1 MCSIPDRVDD
11 DGRNPALSARV
22 VIIGGGISGTAAA
35 YELARNGVPVI
46 LLERGDL
53 HSMASGWTLAG
64 VRQSGRHP
72 AELPLAAAAVARWVD
87 LGEELEADIEYR
99 RHGNLRMALTEA
111 DVPRIKAVV
120 ETTRAA
126 GIEISWLDSAAEVHA
141 IAPAVTNDIVGAS
154 FCPSDGHANPA
165 KAVQAFA
172 NAAIRHGADIRT
184 GVEVLSIST
193 TGGRVTGVV
202 TSDGEVGA
210 DVVIVAAG
218 IYSPKLLGPLGLDLP
233 LNISHVPAVQTIPAP
248 PMLDQVLGVA
258 DGTFAGRQQV
268 DGRFRL
274 TVGSTPW
281 RAADLHDQFNVQP
294 TLAQIQATLAY
305 SIRAIPALENLRV
318 AQVWGGLLDLTPD
331 ALPVLQRPSGI
342 DGIVVG
348 AGFSGHG
355 FCLGPVTGQILA
367 DLAVHGTTEL
377 PIDAFQIE
385 RFDGMAGDSESL
397 TLHG

>member
-1 MCSIPDRVDD
+1 
-11 DGRNPALSARV
+11 LSARV

-35 YELARNGVPVI
+35 YELARNGVSAV

-72 AELPLAAAAVARWVD
+72 AELPLAAAAVARWGD
-87 LGEELEADIEYR
+87 LGDELDADLEYR
-99 RHGNLRMALTEA
+99 RRGNLRMALTET

-126 GIEISWLDSAAEVHA
+126 GIEIEWLDSAAEIHA
-141 IAPAVTNDIVGAS
+141 IAPAVTHDIVGAS

-184 GVEVLSIST
+184 GVEVLSITT
-193 TGGRVTGVV
+193 TGGRVTGV
-202 TSDGEVGA
+202 TTTAGEIGA
-210 DVVIVAAG
+210 DTVIVAAG
-218 IYSPKLLGPLGLDLP
+218 IYSPKLLGPLGYDLP
-233 LNISHVPAVQTIPAP
+233 LNIAHVPAVQTVPAP
-248 PMLDQVLGVA
+248 PILEQVLGVA

-281 RAADLHDQFNVQP
+281 AASDIHNDYNVQP
-294 TLAQIQATLAY
+294 TMTQVQATLAY
-305 SIRAIPALENLRV
+305 AIRAIPALQDLRI

-342 DGIVVG
+342 DGLVIG

-367 DLAVHGTTEL
+367 DLAVHGSTEL

-385 RFDGMAGDSESL
+385 RFAEKRDSAESL